1 MWVGKQQGSKQRLM
15 MREPKCGI
23 WGYTID
29 KREKKQGHV
38 TGWEKVRLEQGIGLT
53 AKSKARTW
61 TSLTFLFLG

>member
-1 MWVGKQQGSKQRLM
+1 